1 MRDKANWGPWIF
13 SAIGLV
19 VLLTIWQPPAHGED
33 PSTAEG
39 RLELTRQDRMKVQR
53 ELTERGFAVG
63 PIDGIF
69 GRRTRAAIR
78 DWQRTTGLEVTGYV
92 AETGLGKHI
101 AREAPVGEANRARFR
116 TSDYA
121 TRVEAAERLKSSRRR
136 STALLAIVFE
146 QTAAGELKAARS
158 TAHKIEDARKR
169 DRALERIREAEARA
183 AWKLN
188 GLQAI
193 PPKGEFTTGGP

>member
-1 MRDKANWGPWIF
+1 MTDEAVDGANR
-13 SAIGLV
+13 
-19 VLLTIWQPPAHGED
+19 H
-33 PSTAEG
+33 AE
-39 RLELTRQDRMKVQR
+39 
-53 ELTERGFAVG
+53 
-63 PIDGIF
+63 
-69 GRRTRAAIR
+69 
-78 DWQRTTGLEVTGYV
+78 
-92 AETGLGKHI
+92 
-101 AREAPVGEANRARFR
+101 PVGNLRDAQKLQIVKVATVLIRRILWAPRCPMRKHNPLSEVGHCVANRARFR
-116 TSDYA
+116 TSHYA
-121 TRVEAAERLKSSRRR
+121 TRVESAERLKSSRRR

-193 PPKGEFTTGGP
+193 PPKGEFTSGGP